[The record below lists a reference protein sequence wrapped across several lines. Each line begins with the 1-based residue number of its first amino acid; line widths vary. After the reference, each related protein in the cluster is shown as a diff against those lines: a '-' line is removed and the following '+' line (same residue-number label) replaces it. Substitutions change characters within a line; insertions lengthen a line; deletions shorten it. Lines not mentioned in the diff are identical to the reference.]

1 MTAYASLVNPPKPLN
16 HLCALFIFSV
26 HFGNFLVGSIKQV
39 FSPTLAL
46 PIGSVCRATR
56 VFGAEVV
63 PMRPLL
69 VLEEPARQTSC
80 L

>member
-1 MTAYASLVNPPKPLN
+1 MTAYADLVK
-16 HLCALFIFSV
+16 HLMLISRLFI
-26 HFGNFLVGSIKQV
+26 HFGNFLVGSIKQG

-69 VLEEPARQTSC
+69 VLEEPAH
-80 L
+80 

>member
-1 MTAYASLVNPPKPLN
+1 MTAYASLVNPPKTPDVAFVIT
-16 HLCALFIFSV
+16 HL
-26 HFGNFLVGSIKQV
+26 GNFLVGSIKQV
-39 FSPTLAL
+39 FSLTLAL